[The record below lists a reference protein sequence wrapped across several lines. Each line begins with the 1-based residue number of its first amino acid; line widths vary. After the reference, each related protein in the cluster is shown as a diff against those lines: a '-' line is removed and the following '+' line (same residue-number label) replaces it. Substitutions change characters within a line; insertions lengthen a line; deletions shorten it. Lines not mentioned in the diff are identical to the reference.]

1 MKNFFKKLFCSD
13 SMSKHFSETVKRV
26 GKNNAGFSLVELI
39 VVIAIMA
46 ILAAV
51 AVIGVS
57 VYIPKAQQANDKQ
70 LISDIEDAMV
80 YAGYAGTFEEGESVY
95 VVLSKDGV
103 VNTIAA
109 GSALDQALTDAFG
122 ANYRTE
128 LKLSYDKWGNNGMLD
143 GLTPEMSMAVVN
155 SSYMTGNRADKLL
168 ADVETM
174 TGMASNLVTVLGSG
188 GGIAAGTTLSGM
200 FTKDDGTCVI
210 DETAA
215 KYGISKGEYATWE
228 EWANASEDNKK
239 AYSNLLVLAAADESE
254 KQLNAANSGGSY
266 EMSGASNMILEFSS
280 FYAFAAMKPAFSSV
294 LDDYMAHLNNETY
307 VDGLAPVTDA
317 STGAAWYN
325 DLKAKA
331 DTFGY
336 SDYVNDTDGKGQAA
350 VDQVGFL
357 SIMAGLGNPTDE
369 QADAIAG
376 DLSNDK
382 LFSEGIVNDM
392 YNDYMDNVDA
402 MSGMFD
408 DSDTADNTWSIDIE
422 AGQIAILVV
431 QKNGQTV
438 IKTSLPIAE

>member
-13 SMSKHFSETVKRV
+13 SMSKHFSETVQRV

-95 VVLSKDGV
+95 IVLSKDGV

-168 ADVETM
+168 TDVETM
-174 TGMASNLVTVLGSG
+174 TGMATNLVTVLGSNG
-188 GGIAAGTTLSGM
+188 GVTEGMTLSGM

-228 EWANASEDNKK
+228 DWANASEDNKK

-254 KQLNAANSGGSY
+254 KQMDAANAGTEY
-266 EMSGASNMILEFSS
+266 EMSGASSMIMEFSS
-280 FYAFAAMKPAFSSV
+280 YYAFAATKPAFSSV
-294 LDDYMAHLNNETY
+294 LDEYMAHLNGDTTI
-307 VDGLAPVTDA
+307 DGLAPVTDA
-317 STGAAWYN
+317 STGAAWYRALEAEAN
-325 DLKAKA
+325 SYGYAEYLA
-331 DTFGY
+331 DEEQ
-336 SDYVNDTDGKGQAA
+336 VLI
-350 VDQVGFL
+350 DQIGFQ
-357 SIMAGLGNPTDE
+357 SIMAGIGNPTTE
-369 QADAIAG
+369 QADSIAK

-392 YNDYMDNVDA
+392 YNDYMDSVDA
-402 MSGMFD
+402 MSGMYD
-408 DSDTADNTWSIDIE
+408 DSDTADNTWSIDVE

-438 IKTSLPIAE
+438 IKTSLPIN